1 MKYRI
6 LIDGV
11 NIRSGGTIVN
21 LKHLLDHVP
30 DDFEVILYGTS
41 LLEKYLLKKKN
52 VIFHQIGIFQHFAIL
67 RIIWQIFFLR
77 KKFYQHRAKLLYSPG
92 GFYFGKHII
101 AVSLSQN
108 LLPFIRGFKASLR
121 LLLKLYLIKYLQ
133 VRTFKNSAGVIFLT
147 NYAKE
152 IIEPQVGNIKK
163 TIIIPNSVDQKFFS
177 INNNKEFSIKN
188 KGIVEFVYVSR
199 LEEYKNHI
207 NLISAF
213 KIISDE
219 QIVNFKLTLIG
230 PSSKNAGK
238 LYHKILKLEK
248 KYTWLSYLGELE
260 EEQIIQ
266 RYVEADIGIF
276 ASSVEN
282 MPIILSE
289 MMAAKIPIICSEIGV
304 MPEIG
309 LDSVIYFDP
318 NSIESIVKAIIE
330 SLDEDTAKKN
340 IIKASEIAEKFQVRN
355 ISDQTFS
362 FFRKIIDDK

>member
-11 NIRSGGTIVN
+11 NIRSGGTISN

-30 DDFEVILYGTS
+30 DDFEVIIYGTN
-41 LLEKYLLKKKN
+41 LLEKILLKKKN

-77 KKFYQHRAKLLYSPG
+77 KKFYQHNINLLYAPG
-92 GFYFGKHII
+92 GFYFGNDLT

-108 LLPFIRGFKASLR
+108 LLPFTHVFKASFHLR
-121 LLLKLYLIKYLQ
+121 LKLYLIKYLQ
-133 VRTFKNSAGVIFLT
+133 KKTFRKSAGVIFLT

-152 IIEPQVGNIKK
+152 IIEPQVG
-163 TIIIPNSVDQKFFS
+163 TINRTTIIPNSVDRKFFS
-177 INNNKEFSIKN
+177 VNNKEFSIK
-188 KGIVEFVYVSR
+188 KKVIVEFIYVSR

-207 NLISAF
+207 NLIDAF
-213 KIISDE
+213 KVISDE
-219 QIVNFKLTLIG
+219 KILNFKLTLIG

-238 LYHKILKLEK
+238 LYHNILKLEK
-248 KYTWLSYLGELE
+248 KYTWLSYLGELDE
-260 EEQIIQ
+260 DEIIQ
-266 RYVEADIGIF
+266 QYVKADIGIF

-289 MMAAKIPIICSEIGV
+289 MMAVKIPIICSKHGV
-304 MPEIG
+304 MPEIA

-318 NSIESIVKAIIE
+318 NLVDSIVKAVNE
-330 SLDEDTAKKN
+330 SLNVDITRKN
-340 IIKASEIAEKFQVRN
+340 VIKARGISEKFKVRN
-355 ISDQTFS
+355 ISNQTFN
-362 FFRKIIDDK
+362 FFRKIINDK